1 MSLNKVD
8 IEELM
13 NRITEVD
20 IEELLKKYLEGN
32 TLEL

>member
-8 IEELM
+8 IEVLM